1 MKLINKF
8 VLLVLLGISSS
19 CAMIFNE
26 KTVDV
31 SISSTPAGADI
42 FIDGR
47 NYGKTPATINIEP
60 KNYTAILTKEGY
72 GSAQLQLESWAA
84 LRNGKCVADALGSML
99 IIPYYSAFLSGKCDE
114 FKQKEYHVNIP
125 RLGGNYGATNYNSM
139 IGLGQNPMN
148 MIDYY
153 YNQDM
158 ANAGRMQSGMA
169 QSGQE
174 YYGNQQ
180 YRGQ

>member
-1 MKLINKF
+1 MKLLRQVF
-8 VLLVLLGISSS
+8 LVALLGISSS

-31 SISSTPAGADI
+31 SIGSTPAGAEI

-72 GSAQLQLESWAA
+72 GSAQLQLEAWTS
-84 LRNGKCVADALGSML
+84 LRNGKCLADALGSML
-99 IIPYYSAFLSGKCDE
+99 VVPYYSAFWSGKCDD
-114 FKQKEYHVNIP
+114 FKQKDYHVNIP
-125 RLGGNYGATNYNSM
+125 KLSGNYGATNFNSM
-139 IGLGQNPMN
+139 IGLGQNPVN

-153 YNQDM
+153 YSQDM
-158 ANAGRMQSGMA
+158 ANGGVMPKGAVR
-169 QSGQE
+169 SGQE
-174 YYGNQQ
+174 YYGSQQ
-180 YRGQ
+180 YLGQ

>member
-1 MKLINKF
+1 MKLFRQFF
-8 VLLVLLGISSS
+8 VVVLLGISSS

-31 SISSTPAGADI
+31 SIGSTPAGADI

-72 GSAQLQLESWAA
+72 GSAQLQLEAWSA
-84 LRNGKCVADALGSML
+84 LRNGKCVADALGAIF
-99 IIPYYSAFLSGKCDE
+99 IIPYYSAFWSGKCDE
-114 FKQKEYHVNIP
+114 FKQKEYHAIIP
-125 RLGGNYGATNYNSM
+125 RLGGNYGAANSNSM
-139 IGLGQNPMN
+139 IGLGQNPLN

-153 YNQDM
+153 YSQDM
-158 ANAGRMQSGMA
+158 ANGGVMPQGSV